1 MLRTVVLLLLHRE
14 IRRFS
19 TSSHPEALG
28 ACYGALWR
36 LPRPDL
42 HRLVNG
48 SLQGTPNRDDI

>member
-1 MLRTVVLLLLHRE
+1 MVRTVGLHLLHRG

-19 TSSHPEALG
+19 TASHPEALD

-48 SLQGTPNRDDI
+48 RLQGTLNGVL